1 MQWTYISPDDYN
13 IKGNQWKE
21 RILKNWG
28 QGWRVIVLNNKVQ
41 ITKKNIYPKSVFMKS
56 ILIIFFFLKLKKILK
71 SRNKIKNSNPV
82 NLANPTT
89 AQRGHLIC
97 LHFSCI
103 DVIILYPVPR
113 RMLKVRK
120 CNSHDWKS
128 SYQNNFYLWGQF
140 DNKLSTEML
149 HYNKHIS
156 L

>member
-1 MQWTYISPDDYN
+1 MIITSKVISERNGFWKIEDKDEEWLCWTIRFRS
-13 IKGNQWKE
+13 Q
-21 RILKNWG
+21 
-28 QGWRVIVLNNKVQ
+28 
-41 ITKKNIYPKSVFMKS
+41 KKNIYPKSVFMKS